1 MQKLTSHSRS
11 SLFLME
17 MILSILILAL
27 TCTACVRIFAAAK
40 TQRQEARELNH
51 IQELATCAGEALE
64 GWDGELSSFLQI
76 FETAANV
83 SDSEISDSEISDS
96 DGTISSDSGS
106 SISSATDASV
116 GKTKNASKN
125 SRISSPVGSYLLNYY
140 YDREWN
146 SCDKTSAEYNMS
158 IQLIVA
164 DYTKTADLN
173 FYNSANK
180 NLYHLSISFPLI
192 ARKDNQS

>member
-40 TQRQEARELNH
+40 TQRQKARELNH
-51 IQELATCAGEALE
+51 IQELATCAGEVLE
-64 GWDGELSSFLQI
+64 GWDGELSSFSQI

-83 SDSEISDSEISDS
+83 SDSEISDS
-96 DGTISSDSGS
+96 DGTISPDSGS
-106 SISSATDASV
+106 SISSAIDASV

-125 SRISSPVGSYLLNYY
+125 SRISSPVESYLLNYY

-173 FYNSANK
+173 FYNSANE

>member
-51 IQELATCAGEALE
+51 TQELATCAGEALE
-64 GWDGELSSFLQI
+64 GWDGELSSFSQI

-83 SDSEISDSEISDS
+83 SDSEISYS
-96 DGTISSDSGS
+96 DGTISSDSDS

-125 SRISSPVGSYLLNYY
+125 SRISSPVESYLLNYY

-192 ARKDNQS
+192 ARKDNPS

>member
-51 IQELATCAGEALE
+51 TQELATCAGEALE
-64 GWDGELSSFLQI
+64 GWDGELSSFSQI

-83 SDSEISDSEISDS
+83 SDSEISDS
-96 DGTISSDSGS
+96 DGTISSDSDS

-116 GKTKNASKN
+116 DKTKNASKN
-125 SRISSPVGSYLLNYY
+125 SRISSPVESYLLNYY

-192 ARKDNQS
+192 ARKDNPS

>member
-51 IQELATCAGEALE
+51 TQELATCAGEALE
-64 GWDGELSSFLQI
+64 GWDGELSSFSQI

-83 SDSEISDSEISDS
+83 SDSEISDS
-96 DGTISSDSGS
+96 DGTISSDSDS

-125 SRISSPVGSYLLNYY
+125 SRINSPVESYLLNYY

-180 NLYHLSISFPLI
+180 NLYYLSISFPLI
-192 ARKDNQS
+192 ARKDNPS

>member
-51 IQELATCAGEALE
+51 TQELATCAGEALE
-64 GWDGELSSFLQI
+64 GWDGELSSFSQI

-83 SDSEISDSEISDS
+83 SDSKISDS
-96 DGTISSDSGS
+96 DGTISSDSDS

-125 SRISSPVGSYLLNYY
+125 SRINSPVESYLLNYY

-192 ARKDNQS
+192 ARKENPS

>member
-51 IQELATCAGEALE
+51 TQELATCAGEALE
-64 GWDGELSSFLQI
+64 GWDGELSSFSQI

-83 SDSEISDSEISDS
+83 SDSEISDS
-96 DGTISSDSGS
+96 DGTISSDSDS

-116 GKTKNASKN
+116 GKKKNASKN
-125 SRISSPVGSYLLNYY
+125 SRINSPVESYLLNYY

-192 ARKDNQS
+192 ARKDNPS

>member
-64 GWDGELSSFLQI
+64 GWDGELSSFSQI

-83 SDSEISDSEISDS
+83 SDSETSDS
-96 DGTISSDSGS
+96 DGTISSYSGS
-106 SISSATDASV
+106 SISSATDTSV

-125 SRISSPVGSYLLNYY
+125 SRISSPVESYLLNYY

>member
-40 TQRQEARELNH
+40 TQRQEARGLNH

-76 FETAANV
+76 FETDANV
-83 SDSEISDSEISDS
+83 SDSEISDS

>member
-51 IQELATCAGEALE
+51 TQELATCAGEALE
-64 GWDGELSSFLQI
+64 GWDGELSSFSQI

-83 SDSEISDSEISDS
+83 SDSEISDS
-96 DGTISSDSGS
+96 DGTISSDSDS

-125 SRISSPVGSYLLNYY
+125 SRISSPVESYLLNYY

-164 DYTKTADLN
+164 NYTKTADLN

-192 ARKDNQS
+192 ARKDNPS

>member
-51 IQELATCAGEALE
+51 TQELATCSGEALE
-64 GWDGELSSFLQI
+64 GWDGELSSFSQI

-83 SDSEISDSEISDS
+83 SDSEISDS
-96 DGTISSDSGS
+96 DGTISSDSDS

-125 SRISSPVGSYLLNYY
+125 SRISSPVESYLLNYY

-192 ARKDNQS
+192 ARKDNPS

>member
-40 TQRQEARELNH
+40 KQRQEARELNH

-64 GWDGELSSFLQI
+64 GWDGELSSFSQI

-83 SDSEISDSEISDS
+83 SDSEASDS
-96 DGTISSDSGS
+96 DGTINSDSGS

-173 FYNSANK
+173 FYNSASK

-192 ARKDNQS
+192 ARKDNPS

>member
-51 IQELATCAGEALE
+51 TQELATCAGEALA
-64 GWDGELSSFLQI
+64 GWDGELSSFSQI

-83 SDSEISDSEISDS
+83 SDSEISDS
-96 DGTISSDSGS
+96 DGTISSDSDS

-125 SRISSPVGSYLLNYY
+125 SRINSPVEIGRASC
-140 YDREWN
+140 RER
-146 SCDKTSAEYNMS
+146 
-158 IQLIVA
+158 V
-164 DYTKTADLN
+164 
-173 FYNSANK
+173 
-180 NLYHLSISFPLI
+180 
-192 ARKDNQS
+192 

>member
-64 GWDGELSSFLQI
+64 GWDGELSSFSQI

-83 SDSEISDSEISDS
+83 SDSEASDS
-96 DGTISSDSGS
+96 DGTISSYSGS

-116 GKTKNASKN
+116 DKTKNASKN
-125 SRISSPVGSYLLNYY
+125 SRISSPVESYLLNYY

-192 ARKDNQS
+192 ARKDNPS

>member
-40 TQRQEARELNH
+40 TQRQKARELNH

-64 GWDGELSSFLQI
+64 GWDGELSSFSQI

-83 SDSEISDSEISDS
+83 SDSEISDS

-116 GKTKNASKN
+116 GKTNNASKN
-125 SRISSPVGSYLLNYY
+125 PRISSPVESYLLNYY

>member
-64 GWDGELSSFLQI
+64 GWDGELSSFSQI

-83 SDSEISDSEISDS
+83 SDSEASDS
-96 DGTISSDSGS
+96 DGTISSYSGS
-106 SISSATDASV
+106 SISSATDTSV
-116 GKTKNASKN
+116 GKTKNASKNASKN
-125 SRISSPVGSYLLNYY
+125 SRISSPVESYLLNYY

-173 FYNSANK
+173 FYNSANE

>member
-40 TQRQEARELNH
+40 TQRQKARELNH
-51 IQELATCAGEALE
+51 IQELVTCAGEVLE
-64 GWDGELSSFLQI
+64 GWDGELSSFSQI
-76 FETAANV
+76 FETDANV
-83 SDSEISDSEISDS
+83 SDSEISDS

-125 SRISSPVGSYLLNYY
+125 SRISSPMGSYLLNYY

-173 FYNSANK
+173 FYNSANE

-192 ARKDNQS
+192 SRKDNQS

>member
-83 SDSEISDSEISDS
+83 SDSEISDS
-96 DGTISSDSGS
+96 DGTISSDSDS

>member
-51 IQELATCAGEALE
+51 TQELATCAGEALE
-64 GWDGELSSFLQI
+64 GWDGELSSFSQI

-83 SDSEISDSEISDS
+83 SDSEISDS
-96 DGTISSDSGS
+96 DGTISSDSDS

-125 SRISSPVGSYLLNYY
+125 SRISSPVESYLLNYY
-140 YDREWN
+140 YEREWN

-192 ARKDNQS
+192 ARKDNPS

>member
-64 GWDGELSSFLQI
+64 GWDGELSSFSQI

-83 SDSEISDSEISDS
+83 SDSEISDS

-125 SRISSPVGSYLLNYY
+125 SRISSPVESYLLNYY

-173 FYNSANK
+173 FYNSTNK
-180 NLYHLSISFPLI
+180 KLYHLSISFPLI
-192 ARKDNQS
+192 ARKDNPS

>member
-64 GWDGELSSFLQI
+64 GWDGELSSFSQI

-83 SDSEISDSEISDS
+83 SDSEASDS
-96 DGTISSDSGS
+96 DGTISSYSGS
-106 SISSATDASV
+106 SISSATDTSV

-125 SRISSPVGSYLLNYY
+125 SRISSPVESYLLNYY

-192 ARKDNQS
+192 ARKDNPS

>member
-51 IQELATCAGEALE
+51 IQELSTCAGEALE
-64 GWDGELSSFLQI
+64 GWDGELSSFSQI

-83 SDSEISDSEISDS
+83 SDSEASDS
-96 DGTISSDSGS
+96 DGTISSYSGS
-106 SISSATDASV
+106 SISSATDTSV

-125 SRISSPVGSYLLNYY
+125 SRISSPVESYLLNYY

-173 FYNSANK
+173 FYNSTNK
-180 NLYHLSISFPLI
+180 KLYHLSISFPLI
-192 ARKDNQS
+192 ARKDNPS

>member
-51 IQELATCAGEALE
+51 TQELATCAGEALE
-64 GWDGELSSFLQI
+64 GWDGELSSFSQI

-83 SDSEISDSEISDS
+83 SDSEISDS
-96 DGTISSDSGS
+96 DGTISSDSDS

-125 SRISSPVGSYLLNYY
+125 SRISSPVEFYLLNYY

-192 ARKDNQS
+192 ARKDNPS

>member
-83 SDSEISDSEISDS
+83 SDSETSDS
-96 DGTISSDSGS
+96 DGTISSYSGS
-106 SISSATDASV
+106 SISSATDTSV

-125 SRISSPVGSYLLNYY
+125 SRISSPVESYLLNYY

>member
-40 TQRQEARELNH
+40 TQRQKARELNH
-51 IQELATCAGEALE
+51 IQELATCAGEVLE
-64 GWDGELSSFLQI
+64 GWDGELSSFSQI

-83 SDSEISDSEISDS
+83 SDSEISDSG
-96 DGTISSDSGS
+96 GTISSDSGS

-125 SRISSPVGSYLLNYY
+125 SRISSPVESYLLNYY

-173 FYNSANK
+173 FYNSANE

>member
-40 TQRQEARELNH
+40 TQRQKARELNH

-64 GWDGELSSFLQI
+64 GWDGELSSFSQI

-83 SDSEISDSEISDS
+83 SDSEISDS

-125 SRISSPVGSYLLNYY
+125 SRISSPVESYLLNYY

-173 FYNSANK
+173 FYNSANE

>member
-64 GWDGELSSFLQI
+64 GWDGELSSFSQI

-83 SDSEISDSEISDS
+83 SDSEASDS
-96 DGTISSDSGS
+96 DGTISSDSDS

-192 ARKDNQS
+192 ARKDNPS

>member
-76 FETAANV
+76 FETTANV
-83 SDSEISDSEISDS
+83 SDSEASDS
-96 DGTISSDSGS
+96 DGTISSDSDS

-116 GKTKNASKN
+116 GETKNASKN

>member
-64 GWDGELSSFLQI
+64 GWDGELSSFSQI

-83 SDSEISDSEISDS
+83 SDSEASDS
-96 DGTISSDSGS
+96 DGTISSYSGS
-106 SISSATDASV
+106 SISSVTDTSV

-125 SRISSPVGSYLLNYY
+125 SRISSPVESYLLNYY

-173 FYNSANK
+173 FYNSTNK
-180 NLYHLSISFPLI
+180 KLYHLSISFPLI
-192 ARKDNQS
+192 ARKDNPS

>member
-51 IQELATCAGEALE
+51 TQELATCAGEALE
-64 GWDGELSSFLQI
+64 GWDGELSSFSQI

-83 SDSEISDSEISDS
+83 SDSEISDS
-96 DGTISSDSGS
+96 DGTISSDSDS

-125 SRISSPVGSYLLNYY
+125 SRINSPVESYLLNYY

-146 SCDKTSAEYNMS
+146 SCDKTYAEYNMS

-192 ARKDNQS
+192 ARKDNPS

>member
-40 TQRQEARELNH
+40 TQRQKARELNH
-51 IQELATCAGEALE
+51 IQELATCAGEVLE
-64 GWDGELSSFLQI
+64 GWDGELSSFSQI
-76 FETAANV
+76 FQTAANV
-83 SDSEISDSEISDS
+83 SDS
-96 DGTISSDSGS
+96 DGTISFDSDS

-125 SRISSPVGSYLLNYY
+125 SRISSPVESYLLNYY

>member
-40 TQRQEARELNH
+40 TQRQKARELNH
-51 IQELATCAGEALE
+51 IQELTTCAGETLE
-64 GWDGELSSFLQI
+64 GWDGELSSFSQI
-76 FETAANV
+76 FETVANV
-83 SDSEISDSEISDS
+83 SDSEISDS
-96 DGTISSDSGS
+96 DGTISLDSGS

-116 GKTKNASKN
+116 GKTNNASKN
-125 SRISSPVGSYLLNYY
+125 SRISSPVESYLLNYY

-173 FYNSANK
+173 FYNSANE

>member
-76 FETAANV
+76 FETTANV
-83 SDSEISDSEISDS
+83 SDSEASDS
-96 DGTISSDSGS
+96 DGTISSDSDS

-116 GKTKNASKN
+116 GETKNASKN

-192 ARKDNQS
+192 ARKNFFFCS

>member
-40 TQRQEARELNH
+40 TQRQKARELNH
-51 IQELATCAGEALE
+51 IQELTTCAGETLE
-64 GWDGELSSFLQI
+64 GWDGQLSSFSQI
-76 FETAANV
+76 FETVANV
-83 SDSEISDSEISDS
+83 SDSEISDS
-96 DGTISSDSGS
+96 DGTISLDSGS

-116 GKTKNASKN
+116 GKTNNASKN
-125 SRISSPVGSYLLNYY
+125 SRISSPVESYLLNYY

-173 FYNSANK
+173 FYNSANE

>member
-1 MQKLTSHSRS
+1 MKKKSSHSKTA
-11 SLFLME
+11 LFLME

-51 IQELATCAGEALE
+51 TQELATCAGEALE
-64 GWDGELSSFLQI
+64 GWDGELSSFSQI

-83 SDSEISDSEISDS
+83 SDSEISDS
-96 DGTISSDSGS
+96 DGTISSDSDS

-125 SRISSPVGSYLLNYY
+125 SRISSPVESYLLNYY

-192 ARKDNQS
+192 ARKDNPS

>member
-1 MQKLTSHSRS
+1 MKKMTAHSKS

-64 GWDGELSSFLQI
+64 GWDGELSSFSQI

-83 SDSEISDSEISDS
+83 SDSEISDS

-116 GKTKNASKN
+116 GETKNASKN
-125 SRISSPVGSYLLNYY
+125 SRISSPVESYLLNYY

-192 ARKDNQS
+192 ARKDNPS

>member
-51 IQELATCAGEALE
+51 TQELATCAGEALE
-64 GWDGELSSFLQI
+64 GWDGELSSFSQI

-83 SDSEISDSEISDS
+83 SDSEISDS
-96 DGTISSDSGS
+96 DGTISSDSDS

-125 SRISSPVGSYLLNYY
+125 SRINSPVESYLLNYY

-192 ARKDNQS
+192 ARKENPS

>member
-51 IQELATCAGEALE
+51 TQELATYAGEALE
-64 GWDGELSSFLQI
+64 GWDGELSSFSQI

-83 SDSEISDSEISDS
+83 SDSEISDS
-96 DGTISSDSGS
+96 DGTISSDSDS

-125 SRISSPVGSYLLNYY
+125 SRINSPVESYLLNYY

-192 ARKDNQS
+192 ARKDNPS

>member
-64 GWDGELSSFLQI
+64 GWDGELSSFSQI

-83 SDSEISDSEISDS
+83 SDSEASDS
-96 DGTISSDSGS
+96 DGTISSYSGS
-106 SISSATDASV
+106 SISSATDTSV

-125 SRISSPVGSYLLNYY
+125 SRISSPAESYLLNYY

-192 ARKDNQS
+192 ARKDNPS

>member
-51 IQELATCAGEALE
+51 TQELATCAGEALE
-64 GWDGELSSFLQI
+64 GWDGELSSFSQI

-83 SDSEISDSEISDS
+83 SDSEISDSDV
-96 DGTISSDSGS
+96 TISSDSDS

-125 SRISSPVGSYLLNYY
+125 SRISSPVESYLLNYY

-192 ARKDNQS
+192 ARKDNPS